1 MPLLSGPLVAVKHCE
16 FDDVPPG
23 DVAEGRTLRSE
34 EQLRSGLLR
43 SAFPAAATFNADIIG
58 VEVEGQSERG
68 DDTISDTSGSMRDDH
83 VDQRGRAT
91 DRANATP
98 LSPLLS
104 FAQSTMRTPAPTV
117 LTQ

>member
-58 VEVEGQSERG
+58 VEGQSERG
-68 DDTISDTSGSMRDDH
+68 DDTIRIPDTSGSMRDD
-83 VDQRGRAT
+83 Q
-91 DRANATP
+91 
-98 LSPLLS
+98 
-104 FAQSTMRTPAPTV
+104 
-117 LTQ
+117 